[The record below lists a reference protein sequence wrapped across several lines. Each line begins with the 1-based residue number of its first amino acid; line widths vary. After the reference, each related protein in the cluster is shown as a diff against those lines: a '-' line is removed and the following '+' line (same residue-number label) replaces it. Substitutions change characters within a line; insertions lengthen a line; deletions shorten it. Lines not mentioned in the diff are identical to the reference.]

1 MLSNLMSAL
10 FNVLVFL
17 GLIWIAL
24 ALLSAKWPVWRSLR
38 RGYLALLRAL
48 LLGVARF
55 LWSPEFPREGGG
67 QALQRRGSIDAEETR
82 WD

>member
-1 MLSNLMSAL
+1 MLNQLL
-10 FNVLVFL
+10 DTLINTLVVM
-17 GLIWIAL
+17 GLVWLVL

-55 LWSPEFPREGGG
+55 LWSPEFQREGGG
-67 QALQRRGSIDAEETR
+67 HALQRRGSLDAEETR